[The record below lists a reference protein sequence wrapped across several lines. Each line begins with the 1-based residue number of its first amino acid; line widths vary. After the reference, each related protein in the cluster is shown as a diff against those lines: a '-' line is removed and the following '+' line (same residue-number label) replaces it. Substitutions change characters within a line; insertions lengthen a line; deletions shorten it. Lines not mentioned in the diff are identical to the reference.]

1 MRLPAPD
8 RGSTT
13 GGTGGGRSL
22 NKRAAVIGGGLAGCE
37 AAWQIVRRAPGVTVD
52 LFEMRPTRMTPA
64 HQTAHL
70 AELVCSNSLKSEDPS
85 TPAGELKEEMA
96 ALGSLVIESARAC
109 RVPAGSAL
117 AVDREQM
124 GRMVT
129 RMIETHPAINLV
141 RREIT
146 AIPESYD
153 QVIVATGPLT
163 ADALAES
170 LRGVLTGGSLYFYD
184 AIAPIVEADSVD
196 RSFAFTQDRR
206 GAPGDGAYLNLPTDE
221 AEYRRFIAELL
232 AARTTPLRAF
242 EEPRYFEG
250 CLPVEVIASRGEESL
265 AFGPMKPVGL
275 TDPRTGRRPYAVVQ
289 LRPETVDAA
298 AYSMVAF
305 QTRLAYPEQERVF
318 RMIPGLRDAVFLR
331 HGSLHRNTFINGPR
345 NLDGDLSVK
354 GRPEVRF
361 AGQITG
367 VEGYAESAAT
377 GMLAGLFA
385 AGAMTGRAV
394 TPPPPETTLG
404 ALLAYVTD
412 PARGDDFQPSNINYS
427 LFPPLSPPVK
437 KRDLRRAAVIA
448 RAVEKVDVWREGL

>member
-1 MRLPAPD
+1 MNR
-8 RGSTT
+8 
-13 GGTGGGRSL
+13 
-22 NKRAAVIGGGLAGCE
+22 RAAVIGGGLAGCE
-37 AAWQIVRRAPGVTVD
+37 AAWQIVRRAPGVTID
-52 LFEMRPTRMTPA
+52 LFEMRPARMTPA
-64 HQTAHL
+64 HQTANL
-70 AELVCSNSLKSEDPS
+70 AELVCSNSLKSDDPS
-85 TPAGELKEEMA
+85 TPAGLLKEEMA
-96 ALGSLVIESARAC
+96 ALGSVVIESARAC

-124 GRMVT
+124 GRLVT
-129 RMIETHPAINLV
+129 RMIEAHPAINLI
-141 RREIT
+141 REEIT

-163 ADALAES
+163 SDALAES
-170 LRGVLTGGSLYFYD
+170 LRGVLPGGSLYFYD

-196 RSFAFTQDRR
+196 RSIAFTQDRR
-206 GAPGDGAYLNLPTDE
+206 GAPGEGAYLNLPMDE
-221 AEYRRFIAELL
+221 AKYRRFMAELL
-232 AARTTPLRAF
+232 AARTTPLREF

-318 RMIPGLRDAVFLR
+318 RMIPGMANAVFLR
-331 HGSLHRNTFINGPR
+331 LGSLHRNTFINGPR
-345 NLDGDLSVK
+345 NLNGDLSVK
-354 GRPEVRF
+354 GRPGLRL

-367 VEGYAESAAT
+367 VEGYAESAAM
-377 GMLAGLFA
+377 GILAGLFA
-385 AGAMTGRAV
+385 AGDLMGRAV
-394 TPPPPETTLG
+394 TPPPPETALG
-404 ALLAYVTD
+404 ALLAYATD
-412 PARGDDFQPSNINYS
+412 PARADNYQPSNINFS

-448 RAVEKVDVWREGL
+448 RAREGLEGWRMEL